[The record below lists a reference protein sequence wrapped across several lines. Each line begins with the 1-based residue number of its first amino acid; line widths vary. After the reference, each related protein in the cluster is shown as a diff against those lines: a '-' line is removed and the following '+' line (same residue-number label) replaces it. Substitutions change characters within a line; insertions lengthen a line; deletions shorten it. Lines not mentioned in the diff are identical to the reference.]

1 MNIMRSNM
9 FERLDPIAGLSVRP
23 ESSPVRQ
30 ESRQHDDPTSTAAR
44 TVLTETLVP
53 APSLTSNNVDEMF
66 RVFSRY
72 YVGVTRDL
80 FERDLGEK
88 DSVILLVDDRR
99 RIRGFSSVRVID
111 LPLGCGRGRAIFS
124 GDTVVEQSHWGDPSL
139 ARAFIRLAATTKAQR
154 PDEPLY
160 WFLIVKGHRTY
171 RYLPLF
177 FKRFHPAW
185 NCATSPD
192 IQSLM
197 DRLADD
203 RFGKNYDR
211 NTGIVH
217 FPAPS
222 TRLSE
227 WVAIIPEKD
236 KNRADVRFFLERNPG
251 YRNGDEL
258 VCLVEIAESNLK
270 PCARRC
276 FLGNQ
281 A

>member
-1 MNIMRSNM
+1 M
-9 FERLDPIAGLSVRP
+9 FERGDPIDNLSVRLEP
-23 ESSPVRQ
+23 SPARQ
-30 ESRQHDDPTSTAAR
+30 EFHRRDDRTPAAVK

-53 APSLTSNNVDEMF
+53 AISLTSNNVEEMF

-72 YVGVTRDL
+72 YVGVTREL
-80 FERDLGEK
+80 FERDLREK
-88 DSVILLVDDRR
+88 DSVILLVDGRR
-99 RIRGFSSVRVID
+99 RIRGFSTARIID
-111 LPLGCGRGRAIFS
+111 LPMACGCGRAIFS
-124 GDTVVEQSHWGDPSL
+124 GDTIVERSHWGDPAL

-185 NCATSPD
+185 NGATSPD
-192 IQSLM
+192 IQALM
-197 DRLADD
+197 DRLAND
-203 RFGKNYDR
+203 RFGKCYDR
-211 NTGIVH
+211 STGIVC
-217 FPAPS
+217 FPKPS

-227 WVAIIPEKD
+227 WVAEIPDKD
-236 KNRADVRFFLERNPG
+236 MDRPDVRFFLERNPG
-251 YRNGDEL
+251 YRRGDEL

-270 PCARRC
+270 PYARRC

-281 A
+281 AW